1 MKKGVLIWG
10 YLASFILFVGSILI
24 SMDMLAG
31 RVLYL
36 TGFMAF
42 NVGYLI
48 PLFYVIFKENQENK
62 IGIVLVFGILGF
74 LAFLTG
80 VSFFVVNWG
89 GGIVLIYV
97 GGGILIAAII
107 LMIVLSRR
115 FYETHID
122 SWFPVLVFGVFIVV
136 SLLTG
141 MVHRHVMRA
150 FTVENKESVELL
162 MSSQNKNNRLCKQ
175 LMLLDS
181 LHNERFSPIKQQ
193 VKTLRKE
200 SENLISYIENLKLML
215 IKEVEGDAYKMFE
228 GKTFD
233 NLVPVQSN
241 VEINS
246 VSHFMLQQKGGKAY
260 ELKEKLIMYQDTIL
274 SLIPHDQYWLLEYI
288 SINLNTKTHE
298 LDNRRF
304 NKTWEYQQFYDFPL
318 ITVLSGLSKIQ
329 WKISIVEGEILN
341 SFYQEGLNLRIEN
354 FPAKNQTIE
363 TKNVN

>member
-1 MKKGVLIWG
+1 MNRGVLVWG
-10 YLASFILFVGSILI
+10 YLASFILFLGSIFI
-24 SMDMLAG
+24 SMDLLAG

-42 NVGYLI
+42 NIGYLI

-62 IGIVLVFGILGF
+62 IGIVLVFSILGF
-74 LAFLTG
+74 LTFLTG

-97 GGGILIAAII
+97 GGGILIAAILSLII
-107 LMIVLSRR
+107 LFRR

-122 SWFPVLVFGVFIVV
+122 SWFPVLIFGVFIVI

-150 FTVENKESVELL
+150 FTVDNKESVELL
-162 MSSQNKNNRLCKQ
+162 YSSQNKNIQLYKQ
-175 LMLLDS
+175 LMMLDTLSDVRLKDIESKVLL
-181 LHNERFSPIKQQ
+181 LRMETGQTIK
-193 VKTLRKE
+193 
-200 SENLISYIENLKLML
+200 YIEELKLML
-215 IKEVEGDAYKMFE
+215 IKEVEGDAYKLFE

-246 VSHFMLQQKGGKAY
+246 VSNFMLRKRDGKAY
-260 ELKEKLIMYQDTIL
+260 ELKGKIGHLKDTIF
-274 SLIPHDQYWLLEYI
+274 SIIPEDLTWLREYAT
-288 SINLNTKTHE
+288 INLNTKTHE

-318 ITVLSGLSKIQ
+318 ITVLSGLSNIQ
-329 WKISIVEGEILN
+329 WKISIIEGEVLN
-341 SFYQEGLNLRIEN
+341 YFYQEGLKLGNGDLPVIKR
-354 FPAKNQTIE
+354 TIE
-363 TKNVN
+363 DNKLN